1 MAITGNSKRKLTYAE
16 YCQIPEDGRRHEII
30 DGDHYVSP
38 APYTYHQTLSRRIQF
53 QLYSQIEEKGLGLV
67 FNAPTDLQLSQVDI
81 VQPDLIIV
89 FEAHRNIVTPT
100 KIKGVPDLVVEIL
113 SKSTSERDRGI
124 KLALY
129 QRSRVPEY
137 WVVDPDEHTIEPHV
151 LEGETYRSAGLH
163 TTTVTVRGIDGVQV
177 DLTKVW

>member
-1 MAITGNSKRKLTYAE
+1 MSIYADSRLKLSYE
-16 YCQIPEDGRRHEII
+16 DYVGFPDDGRRHEII

-124 KLALY
+124 KLELY

-137 WVVDPDEHTIEPHV
+137 WVVAPDEHTLEQHV
-151 LEGETYRSAGLH
+151 LEGETYRSTGLH
-163 TTTVTVRGIDGVQV
+163 TTAVSVRGIDGVQV